1 MHYITRA
8 EKDKAQMFA
17 ELNDLRAGVDHLGN
31 EKVHKCSPSL
41 ERRAVSI
48 RRFHNSISAAKTTI
62 ICYLK

>member
-1 MHYITRA
+1 MHSYSLECIHTTRA

-41 ERRAVSI
+41 
-48 RRFHNSISAAKTTI
+48 
-62 ICYLK
+62 